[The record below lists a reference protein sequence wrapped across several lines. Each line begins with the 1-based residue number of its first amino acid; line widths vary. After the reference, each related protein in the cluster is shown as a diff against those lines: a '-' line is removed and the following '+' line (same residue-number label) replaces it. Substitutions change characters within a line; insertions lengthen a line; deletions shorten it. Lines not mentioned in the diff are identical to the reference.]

1 MWVMHFGAPPFA
13 SASKKD
19 RNYSI
24 FIKNIEAFWRL
35 HPCVRNLK
43 ESLDEDLKALLTSM
57 LSSDVKNRPVSV
69 ESLVCHPFFT
79 KESDLVDAVANMWTD
94 TESLFAQFREQLA

>member
-1 MWVMHFGAPPFA
+1 MHFGAPPFA

-43 ESLDEDLKALLTSM
+43 ESLDEDVKALLTSM
-57 LSSDVKNRPVSV
+57 
-69 ESLVCHPFFT
+69 LVCHPFFT